1 MKQFRSSNFEVRLFC
16 VALALALLAAL
27 VPSCR
32 QQPGKVYRIGYLR
45 GGAPPAPENATPQQC
60 PIKGGP
66 NWQAFVAG
74 LQEHGYIPDQNLLI
88 ECRWAR
94 GDAERGRALAKELVS
109 LKPDL
114 IVVASGVHTRAVK
127 QVTSTLPIVMVAVTD
142 PVGQGLVASLAHPGG
157 NVTGPVDTVGMEHQ
171 EKQLQLLKEAAPNV
185 FRVAVLRYSLPGRS
199 PGFGRE
205 FEAAARALGLAPQL
219 YGVRAPDE
227 LQGAFAAMT
236 TARAEALFVEDWGF
250 FEFHGQRIVDLA
262 AQSRL
267 PAVYAWKELVQA
279 GGFMSYGVDKGAI
292 WRRVGFYVDKIFKGA
307 KPGDLPVE
315 QPTKFELLIN
325 LKTAKTLGLTIPQSL
340 LSRADEVIE

>member
-1 MKQFRSSNFEVRLFC
+1 
-16 VALALALLAAL
+16 
-27 VPSCR
+27 
-32 QQPGKVYRIGYLR
+32 
-45 GGAPPAPENATPQQC
+45 
-60 PIKGGP
+60 
-66 NWQAFVAG
+66 VAG
-74 LQEHGYIPDQNLLI
+74 LRAYGYLPGQNLLI

-94 GDAERGRALAKELVS
+94 GEVERGRALAAELVS

-157 NVTGPVDTVGMEHQ
+157 NVTGPVDTVGMEYRG
-171 EKQLQLLKEAAPNV
+171 KQLQILKEAAPKV
-185 FRVAVLRYSLPGRS
+185 FRVAVLRYSGAGGS

-205 FEAAARALGLAPQL
+205 FEAAAGALDLTLQL
-219 YGVRAPDE
+219 YGVRAPEE
-227 LQGAFAAMT
+227 LHGAFAAMT
-236 TARAEALFVEDWGF
+236 TARAEALFVEDWSF
-250 FEFHGQRIVDLA
+250 LEFHGQRIVDLV

-267 PAVYAWKELVQA
+267 PAVYSWRDLVQA
-279 GGFMSYGVDKGAI
+279 GGLMSYGVDYPAI

-315 QPTKFELLIN
+315 QPTKFELIIN

-340 LSRADEVIE
+340 VMRADEVIE